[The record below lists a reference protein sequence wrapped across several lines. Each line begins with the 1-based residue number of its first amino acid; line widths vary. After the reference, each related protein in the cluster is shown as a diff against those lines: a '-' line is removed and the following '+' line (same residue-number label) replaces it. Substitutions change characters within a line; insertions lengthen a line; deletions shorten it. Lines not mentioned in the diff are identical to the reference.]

1 VSSDVQSVR
10 EETGLAGS
18 SVRAVLTD
26 IEGTT
31 TSLSFVRD
39 VLFPYARRYLPEY
52 VQSHRAQPRI
62 VVLLEEVRHYAQDR
76 SLSEE
81 SVVSLLCR
89 WIDDDK
95 KITPLKTLQGYIW
108 EEGYRRGAFQGHV
121 YDDAAK
127 QLGAW
132 HAKGLSL
139 HVFSSGSIEAQ
150 RLLFGHSVC
159 GDLTPLFSGYF
170 DTTTGP
176 KNAASSYEAIAS
188 RIGLVP
194 HGVLFLSDTI
204 TELDAARTAGMVT
217 TLLNR
222 DGPPTSTVAH
232 PQVRTFEDIDPM
244 ATTLLR
250 TR

>member
-1 VSSDVQSVR
+1 MT
-10 EETGLAGS
+10 EKAGLAGG

-31 TSLSFVRD
+31 TSLSFVKD
-39 VLFPYARRYLPEY
+39 VLFPYARRHLPEY

-62 VVLLEEVRHYAQDR
+62 VALLDDVRDYAQDR

-81 SVVSLLCR
+81 SVVTLLCR

-95 KITPLKTLQGYIW
+95 KIAPLKTLQGYIW
-108 EEGYRRGAFQGHV
+108 GEGYRRGAFQGHV

-127 QLGAW
+127 QLRAW
-132 HAKGLSL
+132 HANGLVL
-139 HVFSSGSIEAQ
+139 YVFSSGSIAAQ

-176 KNAASSYEAIAS
+176 KNAASSYAAIAS

-194 HGVLFLSDTI
+194 HGVLFLSDAI

-217 TLLNR
+217 ALLNR
-222 DGPPTSTVAH
+222 DGPPTSTIAH

-244 ATTLLR
+244 AMTLLR